1 MNTPEPRELLLVVVE
16 VDDDNITATFDLGD
30 PFPLDVSADWFTY
43 GLTLAGSSG
52 GPVKQFGVRFSP
64 TETKAFI
71 FDFESATLANYD
83 AAYVDD
89 RGSSVV
95 VEFVDA
101 ALGVDSIGSLT
112 GFGTVESQ
120 DISVDVPVQLLT

>member
-1 MNTPEPRELLLVVVE
+1 M
-16 VDDDNITATFDLGD
+16 
-30 PFPLDVSADWFTY
+30 
-43 GLTLAGSSG
+43 
-52 GPVKQFGVRFSP
+52 RFSP

-101 ALGVDSIGSLT
+101 ALGVDSIGSLI
-112 GFGTVESQ
+112 GFGTVEGQ